1 MDPWQVE
8 IDWNLFFFEMV
19 TLTIQPS
26 SLSTYEPGQRP
37 EIPWKWM
44 EASQKGP
51 SKDWYQEV
59 QLLCSSNQGSF
70 HSFFLNCW
78 QKWCPKNWQRVK
90 DLRFYQKR
98 HLWKW
103 WNLLEHLRFLLDFFS
118 VVGYNLWSI
127 VVFVIHPGSY
137 HEPTGDRSL
146 DRLKEDGVT
155 GCFERHGFF
164 HHLNCLTGW
173 WFQIFFIFIPIWGRF
188 PFWLFFSKGVETTH

>member
-1 MDPWQVE
+1 MISEGSVTSR
-8 IDWNLFFFEMV
+8 NRLKSVFFFEMV

-59 QLLCSSNQGSF
+59 QLLCSSNEGSF

-103 WNLLEHLRFLLDFFS
+103 WNLLENLRCLLDFFS

-127 VVFVIHPGSY
+127 WGFCNPSRIVPRAHG
-137 HEPTGDRSL
+137 RSRS
-146 DRLKEDGVT
+146 DWSPKGGR
-155 GCFERHGFF
+155 
-164 HHLNCLTGW
+164 HHLKCLTGW
-173 WFQIFFIFIPIWGRF
+173 WQLKYFLFSSRNLGKIWIILTNIF
-188 PFWLFFSKGVETTH
+188 